1 MKKLFFFTVID
12 FENWEKDGVCKKIIS
27 QVNVFREEGYDV
39 ETCYLLHGD
48 TYINSK
54 GVSKFIGHKK
64 GLINKGT
71 LCRYVYDYILAKNYD
86 VVYIRYGFAEKEF
99 YHLLKQFRKISK
111 TVILEIATYPY
122 DKEFSVGWDR
132 KVALWLDKL
141 YRNRMKK
148 YIDRVVT
155 FSNDSQIFGIPAIKI
170 VNGVDFNKIKIR
182 NIKSKDDTINL
193 IAVASMSRWHGY
205 DRFLNGLGEYYR
217 SGGKRKVVIH
227 LVGNGEEIPVYKD
240 IVSEYHLSENVVFY
254 GAKSGEE
261 LDQIYDKCSIAVA
274 SLALH
279 RLNVFLASTLKTRE
293 YAAKGLPI
301 ITSSEIDIFPSDKC
315 SFICKFSEDEQ
326 NINIEQVINFYDCI
340 YNKSGERETAEQI
353 RNYARKICDMDVSM
367 KKVLTFIQEKEQGK
381 NG

>member
-27 QVNVFREEGYDV
+27 QVNVFKEEGYDV
-39 ETCYLLHGD
+39 EICYLLNGD
-48 TYINSK
+48 TYIYSK
-54 GVSKFIGHKK
+54 GVSRLIGHKK
-64 GLINKGT
+64 GFINKGS
-71 LCRYVYDYILAKNYD
+71 LCRYVYDYISSKNYD
-86 VVYIRYGFAEKEF
+86 VIYIRYGFAEKEF
-99 YHLLKQFRKISK
+99 YRLLKKFRKISK

-148 YIDRVVT
+148 YVDRVVT
-155 FSNDSQIFGIPAIKI
+155 FSNDHQIFGIPTIKI
-170 VNGVDFNKIKIR
+170 VNGVDFDKIKIR
-182 NIKSKDDTINL
+182 NIQPKNDTINL

-217 SGGKRKVVIH
+217 LGGKRKVVFH
-227 LVGNGEEIPVYKD
+227 LVGNGEEIPVYKN
-240 IVSEYHLSENVVFY
+240 IVSKYHLDDNVVFY

-261 LDQIYDKCSIAVA
+261 LDDIYDKCSMAVA

-301 ITSSEIDIFPSDKC
+301 LTSSEIDIFPSNEC

-326 NINIEQVINFYDCI
+326 DIDILQVISFYDSL
-340 YNKSGERETAEQI
+340 YNKSSEREISEQI
-353 RNYARKICDMDVSM
+353 RNYARKICDMDVAM
-367 KKVLTFIQEKEQGK
+367 KKVLTFIQEKDQEI